1 MELILSDKN
10 FDIAELEKILSSMDI
25 EWSEFIKN
33 YGVIKKS
40 DNIEY
45 LYELHKKFKKSFIK
59 TAIVKS
65 EVQNK
70 IDFELINEFK
80 NENILSEIKLLS
92 LFPIKE
98 NVKHINPFREFK
110 ANDINLYLKEDVFFC
125 LDIFSQDKRYIIDAN
140 NFNYVF
146 LKDKSLSTL
155 ENLKK
160 TVDFIKNKAGGFITN
175 LTLDLF
181 MKNKNIEYFIYED
194 FYCTFNEIKWLK
206 RIYL

>member
-10 FDIAELEKILSSMDI
+10 FDIAELEKILSSIDI

>member
-10 FDIAELEKILSSMDI
+10 FDIVELEKILSSI
-25 EWSEFIKN
+25 YIKWSEFIKN

-140 NFNYVF
+140 DFNYVF

>member
-10 FDIAELEKILSSMDI
+10 FDIAELEKILSSMHI